1 MLKALALIERT
12 MLNWGLLA
20 LLLAV
25 LLVQVITVQ
34 EAFGSSQG
42 GAQVQL
48 AASRPAYFMAAV
60 PV

>member
-1 MLKALALIERT
+1 

-20 LLLAV
+20 LLVAI
-25 LLVQVITVQ
+25 LVIQALTLR
-34 EAFGSSQG
+34 EAFGASQG

-48 AASRPAYFMAAV
+48 AASRPAYMVAAV

>member
-1 MLKALALIERT
+1 

-20 LLLAV
+20 LFLAILV
-25 LLVQVITVQ
+25 VQVITIQ

-42 GAQVQL
+42 GAQIQL
-48 AASRPAYFMAAV
+48 ASSRPAYYVAAV

>member
-1 MLKALALIERT
+1 

-20 LLLAV
+20 LLVAI
-25 LLVQVITVQ
+25 LLVQVITVR